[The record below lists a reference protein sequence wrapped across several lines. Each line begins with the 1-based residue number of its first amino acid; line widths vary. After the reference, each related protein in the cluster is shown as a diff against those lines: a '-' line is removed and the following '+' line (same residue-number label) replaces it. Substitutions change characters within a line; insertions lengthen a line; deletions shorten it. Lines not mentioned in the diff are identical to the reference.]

1 MAGFLPPVLV
11 ELRANGAQAIAEMG
25 RVQAA
30 MTATAAS
37 AEAQSAREAAAARAA
52 AAQAATLAQE
62 KKAAYESAA
71 AAQVAAAKEGEDAQ
85 IAATERT
92 KLAQAEYA
100 AAAQASAQADARAV
114 EAMAAAHE
122 TSSARVSR
130 AWSTVKN
137 TANMVATFTLA
148 GAAIIGAAS
157 IKMAA
162 DFQRETELL
171 VTAGGESQSALES
184 VRSGILNIAT
194 STGTATSQLAAG
206 MYVMEKAGYRGAD
219 GLKVLQAAA
228 EGAKAEN
235 VDLATMTQ
243 AVTDILLDYGK
254 GADQAVSVTNGLVA
268 ASGAAKTTMQ
278 DFAASMS
285 QIIPTAANAG
295 LSFAQVGGAL
305 ATMTQHGES
314 AQQSAQNLS
323 NLLFQLE
330 KPSNVASHA
339 LQQMGIDVTALSQN
353 LGDEGGGIGLL
364 GSLQRIDAQIKAH
377 MGPDGQVV
385 QDAMKNSAS
394 ATADLQTIIAKM
406 PPKLAELSRGFLDG
420 SVSQMEYQK
429 GFKSMG
435 GSADALGNQFLS
447 LSKSTL
453 GVNDIIKSGNP
464 AMQTYVAAWN
474 KAAGGMTGART
485 ALMLLMKDPQSGLTA
500 FEENI
505 KRITAA
511 EDQNGQHI
519 ATWAQTQSLFTTQ
532 LDMTVQSAE
541 KLGIELGS
549 KLLPA
554 AQGALSGIADLFH
567 GFEEGNP
574 VLWGTVAVLGAV
586 TAAVVGAK
594 IVGGLVSISK
604 SMIALG
610 ASAAT
615 GTSQFIAGFRS
626 ADAAASTFTGRMG
639 TLGGALR
646 GMLPTLARL
655 GTAAA
660 VAGVAFQTLNAAQN
674 AFGTNNVG
682 PSLEQATNA
691 MLQFGNATDGVN
703 SLFQKWESGPMKS
716 APTDVHNLNDAIG
729 YLNDG
734 FAQTGDG
741 ITKFAGAITGVF
753 GVKLTSGMDQVKQRF
768 DQIGQSLG
776 QMVQGG
782 SMQAAAQGFDQIA
795 EAFTKQ
801 GKTAQDALN
810 TMPAYRDALLSQ
822 AQAAGVSLS
831 QEELLEFAMGRIP
844 QKMQE
849 AAKST
854 GDFVDAAG
862 RIRPITPDLKKSL
875 DDAGVSADGLVTDL
889 GKVVDGMSAAGM
901 ATVSTR
907 DATSRFYQAVND
919 AKTATADLA
928 KQGVDLSGALNQQH
942 TDFDL
947 TTAAGQALNAKFEDV
962 KNSGL
967 TMAKS
972 FAGDGV
978 NAQKEVQ
985 GALQQTYDNLV
996 TSAHGMGIT
1005 GGAADDLARRILGI
1019 PTGVTTQAWLNDY
1032 ASSKAAEIT
1041 NAINAIPTS
1050 HLTTVTI
1057 AYTET
1062 GNPGTAGA
1070 GVVHANAAG
1079 GYQAFAGGGAVGVY
1093 PYGGMLTGPGTGI
1106 SDSMLIRA
1114 SNGEFVTRE
1123 AMVQKYGIETFTA
1136 LNNGS
1141 APVAAVHAAISGR
1154 PVGGGGQTVNVY
1166 ATTNASPDDIA
1177 RAVGWTLRTLN

>member
-1 MAGFLPPVLV
+1 M
-11 ELRANGAQAIAEMG
+11 RANASQAIAEMG

-243 AVTDILLDYGK
+243 AVTDVMLDYGK

-339 LQQMGIDVTALSQN
+339 LQQMGIDVTALSAN
-353 LGDEGGGIGLL
+353 LGDENGGIGLL
-364 GSLQRIDAQIKAH
+364 ASLQRIDAQIKAH

-420 SVSQMEYQK
+420 SVSQTEYQK

-485 ALMLLMKDPQSGLTA
+485 ALMLLMNNSKQ
-500 FEENI
+500 FEDNI
-505 KRITAA
+505 KTITAA

-519 ATWAQTQSLFTTQ
+519 STWAQTQSLFTTQ

-541 KLGIELGS
+541 KLGIELGA

-574 VLWGTVAVLGAV
+574 VLWGTVYALGAV

-615 GTSQFIAGFRS
+615 GMSQFINGFRN
-626 ADAAASTFTGRMG
+626 ADAAASSFTGKMG
-639 TLGGALR
+639 TLGGAVR
-646 GMLPTLARL
+646 GVLPALSKLAI
-655 GTAAA
+655 AAA
-660 VAGVAFQTLNAAQN
+660 AAGLAIQGLEAIDRT
-674 AFGTNNVG
+674 FGSHG
-682 PSLEQATNA
+682 LAPSLEQTTNA
-691 MLQFGNATDGVN
+691 MLQFGSATDGVD
-703 SLFQKWESGPMKS
+703 SLFQKWDTGLLTT
-716 APTDVHNLNDAIG
+716 APAKVHDLGTAFA
-729 YLNDG
+729 YLSDGGNQVVHSIVGVTNG
-734 FAQTGDG
+734 FAGLFGGHITDG
-741 ITKFAGAITGVF
+741 VEQIQNRI
-753 GVKLTSGMDQVKQRF
+753 SGL
-768 DQIGQSLG
+768 GQSLG

-795 EAFTKQ
+795 LAGAKS
-801 GKTAQDALN
+801 GKSTQDVLN
-810 TMPAYRDALLSQ
+810 MMPAYRDALLSQ
-822 AQAAGVSLS
+822 AQAANVALS
-831 QEELLEFAMGRIP
+831 PEELLEFAMGRIP

-854 GDFVDAAG
+854 GDFVDEAG

-928 KQGVDLSGALNQQH
+928 KQGVDLSGALNQQK

-978 NAQKEVQ
+978 NAQQEVQ
-985 GALQQTYDNLV
+985 GALQQTYNNLV
-996 TSAHGMGIT
+996 TTANGMGIT

-1019 PTGVTTQAWLNDY
+1019 PTGVTTQAWLDDY